1 MNVIYIHTHDS
12 GRYVGPYGY
21 QGMTPNIDR
30 LGHDSAVFRQCYCA
44 GPTCSRRF
52 ADRAVATLQRHVG
65 TRPER
70 VRAV

>member
-44 GPTCSRRF
+44 GPTCS
-52 ADRAVATLQRHVG
+52 
-65 TRPER
+65 PR